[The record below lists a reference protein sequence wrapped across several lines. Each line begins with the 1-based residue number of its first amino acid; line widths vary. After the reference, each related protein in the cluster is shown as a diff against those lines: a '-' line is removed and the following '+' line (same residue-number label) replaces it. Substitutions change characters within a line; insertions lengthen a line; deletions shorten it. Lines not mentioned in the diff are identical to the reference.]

1 MPGELAHVNALI
13 QCPHFAPAQVITTN
27 VRVKVSGQYV
37 ALQSDQCTIAG
48 CTFAPGGAA
57 SPCVTTQ
64 WLVAAVRVKVMG
76 QPVLLKDSSGLC
88 QNPAQAPQG
97 APQIKVTQPRVKGM

>member
-13 QCPHFAPAQVITTN
+13 QCPHFAMGQVITNN
-27 VRVKVSGQYV
+27 VRVKVSGQFV

-48 CTFAPGGAA
+48 CPFTTGSNP
-57 SPCVTTQ
+57 SPCTTVK
-64 WLVAAVRVKVMG
+64 WLVPATRIKVMG
-76 QPVLLKDSSGLC
+76 QPVLLKDSGGLC

-97 APQIKVTQPRVKGM
+97 APEIKATQPRVKGM